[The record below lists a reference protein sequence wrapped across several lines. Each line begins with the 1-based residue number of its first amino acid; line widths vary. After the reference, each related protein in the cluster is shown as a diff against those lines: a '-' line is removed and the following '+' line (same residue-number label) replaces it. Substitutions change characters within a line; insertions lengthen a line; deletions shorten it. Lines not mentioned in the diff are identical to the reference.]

1 MTDSSKRQPTVL
13 IVEDNKQSMVLFKKF
28 FEKAKQR
35 GDLPCEIIEA
45 YDGDEAIQLID
56 IANPD
61 LILCDISMPKKDG
74 FEVLNHFNN
83 FSKKQNSFSFFCFLS
98 GAPEEMNRA
107 FKAGAM
113 GFISK
118 QEVNYYLMVLQ
129 IKAWLRLTEL
139 EREREK
145 A

>member
-1 MTDSSKRQPTVL
+1 MTESSDRQPTIL
-13 IVEDNKQSMVLFKKF
+13 IVEDNKQSMALFKKF
-28 FEKAKQR
+28 FDKAKQR
-35 GDLPCEIIEA
+35 GDLKCEIIEA

-56 IANPD
+56 IANPE

-83 FSKKQNSFSFFCFLS
+83 FSKKQNSFSYFCFLS
-98 GAPEEMNRA
+98 GAPEEMSRA

-129 IKAWLRLTEL
+129 VKSWLRLTEL
-139 EREREK
+139 ERKMEK
-145 A
+145 M